1 MGQWSGNVV
10 VGYHGNMTY
19 EGTDAG
25 LATKSVRETADYNY
39 LDYRSLKTEAVAV
52 CQAKI

>member
-1 MGQWSGNVV
+1 MGQWSGNEV

-25 LATKSVRETADYNY
+25 LATKSADYNY